1 LAQYDI
7 NLREYWRILKK
18 RKFVVILI
26 TIVLG
31 LFSTSFA
38 ILKAPN
44 PLYTATCSIKFEKE
58 TTMEGLYARTIT
70 WSGGDD
76 IETQITVIKS
86 YPVFQRVAQELGI
99 LQRKGEKGGELKQD
113 VARIAEGL
121 QSKVEVERENLTNIL
136 HIRATDSSALFAQR
150 LANSTALTYKEL
162 HAEEQMKRTTEA
174 LRYIREQLTAVR
186 EKLRISEEE
195 FNKFSQ
201 KNQLIS
207 LDLQSEV
214 LLARSQEIQNE
225 IRQVREDKGELQGIA
240 IRLKQFIKDPNG
252 SGHDFYSTKATAQY
266 QGTNDSLVSLL
277 LKKDTLLEDYTP
289 YHPEVVAISR
299 KIIENARKMG
309 ILLELQ
315 LTGLE
320 KKEIELKKELETVD
334 HKTQVLM
341 DKKLEFDRL
350 KRRVDS
356 YNDMTALLERKNQ
369 EALIRQAE
377 KPEEITIVKP
387 ALTPTAPINPPK
399 TMATGALGILIGL
412 VLGIVIGFVVETFDT
427 SLGAIE
433 DVEETLGTQVLGI
446 VPQADAKDIREALR
460 EKYPDGIKESS
471 EKKLVYLVSHFV
483 PKSMMAESFR
493 ALRTNIQFKEAER
506 KIETIGIA
514 STSPEEG
521 KTLVAVNLAV
531 TIAQAGMKVLLVGSD
546 LRKPAIDKV
555 FGVEMTPGLTDVLM
569 GNYPWRDTVKT
580 VTDIIMGQMS
590 TDEVMMTPGL
600 DNLHLITSGPIPP
613 NPAELIESER
623 LTAFIEEAKKEYDV
637 ILFDSTPILSTADA
651 AILGTKVDG
660 VLMVYRVG
668 TVSRGL
674 LRRSTAQ
681 LRQVKCN
688 IMGVVLNG
696 MRPDVS
702 PDFQDYKYY
711 SYAYAYGAEE
721 KHRKRGE
728 SKRLF
733 SLIGKKRE
741 PKTGEEQ
748 RIPAGEEGAR
758 LRDKGAKGRGLN
770 KRKAFLLLVA
780 VALLTGGVLWQ
791 SGIIDPFKHQDR
803 TASIKKDEVGSAGKK
818 KRSPKRAV
826 QGKPKTVSQKPK
838 RALPGTKGQ
847 RQVKKSISG
856 SHAVTK
862 PLTDERKPIV
872 KEGAS
877 KKVLLKKPAKIGSKQ
892 GPAVAAEH
900 DVKNAIPSQ
909 NKILKRPSER
919 QPQDISPGP
928 RPLVVEKKAPIVS
941 RPPPPK
947 EDASKKPIEGKPAT
961 SAQPRRPLT
970 AKKTQPQP
978 VPVAPKSA
986 PTSKPVVVTK
996 ASAPTA
1002 ETPSHPY
1009 SIYLGSFRT
1018 LDRAKKAVSQYSKR
1032 GLSPYCSK
1040 VDFREKGIWFRVFAG
1055 HFQDRR
1061 KAKQFKKRH
1070 RLREGTVKKTAYA
1083 NLIGT
1088 YKDSSELEEK
1098 HLSLRRSGYFPYVI
1112 KGGDGE
1118 SRLYVGA
1125 FITREGAEQQ
1135 YHDLKSRGIQSEIV
1149 KR

>member
-1 LAQYDI
+1 MAQYDI

-26 TIVLG
+26 TILLG

-38 ILKAPN
+38 ILRAPN

-58 TTMEGLYARTIT
+58 TTVEGLYARTIT

-86 YPVFQRVAQELGI
+86 YPVFQRVAQKLGI
-99 LQRKGEKGGELKQD
+99 IQRKGKKGGELKQD
-113 VARIAEGL
+113 LARIAEGL

-136 HIRATDSSALFAQR
+136 HIKATDSSAVFAQR

-162 HAEEQMKRTTEA
+162 HAEQQMKRTTEA
-174 LRYIREQLTAVR
+174 LKYIREQLTTVR
-186 EKLRISEEE
+186 EKLQKSEEE
-195 FNKFSQ
+195 FNRFSQ

-214 LLARSQEIQNE
+214 LLARAQEIQNA
-225 IRQVREDKGELQGIA
+225 IRQVREDKGELQGIGL
-240 IRLKQFIKDPNG
+240 RLKQFIEDPNG
-252 SGHDFYSTKATAQY
+252 SGHDFYSTRATAQY
-266 QGTNDSLVSLL
+266 QGTNDALVSLL
-277 LKKDTLLEDYTP
+277 LKKDTLLEDFTP
-289 YHPEVVAISR
+289 QHPEVVAIGR
-299 KIIENARKMG
+299 KVIENARKMG
-309 ILLELQ
+309 ILLQLQ
-315 LTGLE
+315 ISGLE
-320 KKEIELKKELETVD
+320 KKEIELKKELEKVD
-334 HKTQVLM
+334 QKTQVLM

-399 TMATGALGILIGL
+399 TMATGAMGILIGL

-446 VPQADAKDIREALR
+446 VPQADAKDMREGLR
-460 EKYPDGIKESS
+460 EKYPDGIKEST
-471 EKKLVYLVSHFV
+471 EKQLVYLVTHFV

-493 ALRTNIQFKEAER
+493 ALRTNIQFKEAEK

-555 FGVEMTPGLTDVLM
+555 FGVEMTPGLTDILM

-623 LTAFIEEAKKEYDV
+623 LTAFIEEAKKEYDI

-711 SYAYAYGAEE
+711 SSYYAYGEEE
-721 KHRKRGE
+721 KHRRKRGE
-728 SKRLF
+728 RKKLF
-733 SLIGKKRE
+733 SMIGKKRE
-741 PKTGEEQ
+741 RKTREEQ
-748 RIPAGEEGAR
+748 RIPVGEEEVG
-758 LRDKGAKGRGLN
+758 LRKKGAKGLN
-770 KRKAFLLLVA
+770 KRKVALLLVA
-780 VALLTGGVLWQ
+780 VALLGGGVLWQ
-791 SGIIDPFKHQDR
+791 SGIIDPFKPTDR
-803 TASIKKDEVGSAGKK
+803 GKSIRKDEVRSAAKK
-818 KRSPKRAV
+818 KRPPKRAI
-826 QGKPKTVSQKPK
+826 QGKPKTVSKKPEQAASK
-838 RALPGTKGQ
+838 RKVES
-847 RQVKKSISG
+847 QVKKPIST
-856 SHAVTK
+856 SRSVTK
-862 PLTDERKPIV
+862 PLADKRKPLV

-877 KKVLLKKPAKIGSKQ
+877 KKVLLRKPEKISSEPEPAVPAKPEVKSVVPLQKKTLKTPSKKKPEG
-892 GPAVAAEH
+892 
-900 DVKNAIPSQ
+900 
-909 NKILKRPSER
+909 
-919 QPQDISPGP
+919 ISPGP
-928 RPLVVEKKAPIVS
+928 KILVVEKKPATIS
-941 RPPPPK
+941 RPPTK
-947 EDASKKPIEGKPAT
+947 EGASKKPIEGK
-961 SAQPRRPLT
+961 SASSVQGSRT
-970 AKKTQPQP
+970 VTVEKTL
-978 VPVAPKSA
+978 
-986 PTSKPVVVTK
+986 
-996 ASAPTA
+996 
-1002 ETPSHPY
+1002 SHPY

-1018 LDRAKKAVSQYSKR
+1018 LERAKRAISLYSKR

-1040 VDFREKGIWFRVFAG
+1040 VDFHEKGIWFRVFAG
-1055 HFQDRR
+1055 HFQDRGEAEKF
-1061 KAKQFKKRH
+1061 KARH
-1070 RLREGTVKKTAYA
+1070 RLKEGTVKKTAYA

-1088 YKDSSELEEK
+1088 YKESSELENR
-1098 HLSLRRSGYFPYVI
+1098 HLSLKRFGYFPYVI
-1112 KGGDGE
+1112 KGEDGE

-1125 FITREGAEQQ
+1125 FITRKGAEQQ
-1135 YHDLKSRGIQSEIV
+1135 YHDLKSRGIQSQIV
-1149 KR
+1149 QR

>member
-18 RKFVVILI
+18 RKFVVIFI

-38 ILKAPN
+38 ILRAPQ

-58 TTMEGLYARTIT
+58 TTVEGLYARTIT

-86 YPVFQRVAQELGI
+86 YPVFQRVAEKLGI
-99 LQRKGEKGGELKQD
+99 IQRKGKKGGELKQD
-113 VARIAEGL
+113 VARIAGGL
-121 QSKVEVERENLTNIL
+121 QSKVEVEREDLTNIL
-136 HIRATDSSALFAQR
+136 HIMATDSRAAFAQR

-162 HAEEQMKRTTEA
+162 HAEQQMKRTTEA
-174 LRYIREQLTAVR
+174 LKYIREQLTAVR
-186 EKLRISEEE
+186 EKLRKSEEE
-195 FNKFSQ
+195 FNRFSQ
-201 KNQLIS
+201 ENQLIS

-214 LLARSQEIQNE
+214 LLARAQEIQND
-225 IRQVREDKGELQGIA
+225 IRQVHGDKGELQGIGL
-240 IRLKQFIKDPNG
+240 RLNQFIEDPNG
-252 SGHDFYSTKATAQY
+252 SGHDFYSTRATAQY
-266 QGTNDSLVSLL
+266 QGTNDALVGLL
-277 LKKDTLLEDYTP
+277 LKKDTLLQDFTP
-289 YHPEVVAISR
+289 QHPEVVGISR
-299 KIIENARKMG
+299 KIIENARKMA
-309 ILLELQ
+309 ILLQLQ
-315 LTGLE
+315 ITGLE
-320 KKEIELKKELETVD
+320 KKEIDLKKELEKVER
-334 HKTQVLM
+334 KTQVLM

-387 ALTPTAPINPPK
+387 ALLPTAPINPPK
-399 TMATGALGILIGL
+399 TVATGAMGIIIGL

-446 VPQADAKDIREALR
+446 VPQADAKDIRDGLK
-460 EKYPDGIKESS
+460 EKYPDGIKEST
-471 EKKLVYLVSHFV
+471 EKQLVYLVSHFV

-493 ALRTNIQFKEAER
+493 ALRTNIQFKEAEK

-531 TIAQAGMKVLLVGSD
+531 AIAQAGMKVLLVGSD

-555 FGVEMTPGLTDVLM
+555 FGVEMTPGLTDILM

-623 LTAFIEEAKKEYDV
+623 LTAFIEEAKEEYDI

-660 VLMVYRVG
+660 VLLVYRVG

-711 SYAYAYGAEE
+711 SYAYAYGEGE
-721 KHRKRGE
+721 KHRERGKR
-728 SKRLF
+728 KNLF
-733 SLIGKKRE
+733 SWIGKKRE
-741 PKTGEEQ
+741 RKRKAEQ
-748 RIPAGEEGAR
+748 KIPAGEKEEG
-758 LRDKGAKGRGLN
+758 LIKKGAKGLS
-770 KRKAFLLLVA
+770 KRKVALLLVA
-780 VALLTGGVLWQ
+780 LALLGGGVLWQ
-791 SGIIDPFKHQDR
+791 SGIIDPFKPPDR
-803 TASIKKDEVGSAGKK
+803 GTSIRKDEARSADRKK
-818 KRSPKRAV
+818 GPQKKAI
-826 QGKPKTVSQKPK
+826 QGKPKTVSKRPK
-838 RALPGTKGQ
+838 QMAPKTKAGS
-847 RQVKKSISG
+847 QVKKPVSKPMPVRKPV
-856 SHAVTK
+856 ADDKK
-862 PLTDERKPIV
+862 PLV
-872 KEGAS
+872 KKGTS
-877 KKVLLKKPAKIGSKQ
+877 KTVLLGKPERISPKP
-892 GPAVAAEH
+892 GPAVP
-900 DVKNAIPSQ
+900 VKPEVKGVIPLQKEAS
-909 NKILKRPSER
+909 KTPSEKK
-919 QPQDISPGP
+919 PEGTSPGP
-928 RPLVVEKKAPIVS
+928 RPLVAEKKPETGTVTLT
-941 RPPPPK
+941 K
-947 EDASKKPIEGKPAT
+947 EDVFKKPGERKPETISLQGKGPVI
-961 SAQPRRPLT
+961 
-970 AKKTQPQP
+970 AKKTL
-978 VPVAPKSA
+978 
-986 PTSKPVVVTK
+986 
-996 ASAPTA
+996 
-1002 ETPSHPY
+1002 SHPY

-1018 LDRAKKAVSQYSKR
+1018 LERAKRAISLYSEK

-1040 VDFREKGIWFRVFAG
+1040 VDFHEKGIWFRVFAG
-1055 HFQDRR
+1055 HFQDRE
-1061 KAKQFKKRH
+1061 KAKEFKERH
-1070 RLREGTVKKTAYA
+1070 RLKEGTVKKTAYA
-1083 NLIGT
+1083 NLIGAYT
-1088 YKDSSELEEK
+1088 QSGELENRR
-1098 HLSLRRSGYFPYVI
+1098 LSLKRLGYFPYVI
-1112 KGGDGE
+1112 KGEDGK

-1125 FITREGAEQQ
+1125 FITKEGAEQQ
-1135 YHDLKSRGIQSEIV
+1135 YHDLKSRGIQSQIV
-1149 KR
+1149 PR

>member
-1 LAQYDI
+1 MAQYDI

-38 ILKAPN
+38 ILRAPT
-44 PLYTATCSIKFEKE
+44 PLYTAICSIKFEKE
-58 TTMEGLYARTIT
+58 TTVEGLYARTIT

-86 YPVFQRVAQELGI
+86 YPVFQRVAEKLGI
-99 LQRKGEKGGELKQD
+99 VQRKGKEGGALKQD
-113 VARIAEGL
+113 LARIAEGL
-121 QSKVEVERENLTNIL
+121 QSKVEVVRENLTNIL
-136 HIRATDSSALFAQR
+136 HIKATDSSALFAQR

-162 HAEEQMKRTTEA
+162 HAEQQMKRTTEA
-174 LRYIREQLTAVR
+174 LKYIREQLAAVR
-186 EKLRISEEE
+186 EKLAKSEEE
-195 FNKFSQ
+195 FNRFSQ

-214 LLARSQEIQNE
+214 LLARAQEIQNE
-225 IRQVREDKGELQGIA
+225 IRQVGEDKGELQGIA
-240 IRLKQFIKDPNG
+240 LRLKQFIEDPNG

-277 LKKDTLLEDYTP
+277 LKKDTLLQDFTP
-289 YHPEVVAISR
+289 YHPEVVAIGR

-315 LTGLE
+315 ITGLE
-320 KKEIELKKELETVD
+320 KKEIELQKELEKVEQ
-334 HKTQVLM
+334 KTQVLM

-460 EKYPDGIKESS
+460 EKHPDRIKEST

-493 ALRTNIQFKEAER
+493 ALRTNIQFKDAEK

-555 FGVEMTPGLTDVLM
+555 FGVEMTPGLTDILM

-623 LTAFIEEAKKEYDV
+623 LTAFIEEAKKEYDI

-651 AILGTKVDG
+651 AILGTKMDG

-711 SYAYAYGAEE
+711 SYAYAYGEE
-721 KHRKRGE
+721 GKRRKRGE
-728 SKRLF
+728 GKRLF
-733 SLIGKKRE
+733 SLIGKKLER
-741 PKTGEEQ
+741 KTSEEQ
-748 RIPAGEEGAR
+748 RTSVGEVGVR
-758 LRDKGAKGRGLN
+758 LRKKGDKGLN
-770 KRKAFLLLVA
+770 KRKAVLLLVA
-780 VALLTGGVLWQ
+780 VALLTGGLLWQ
-791 SGIIDPFKHQDR
+791 SGIIDPFKTLDR
-803 TASIKKDEVGSAGKK
+803 GTPIKKDEVRSADKK
-818 KRSPKRAV
+818 KSSPTRAI
-826 QGKPKTVSQKPK
+826 QGKPKTVSEQPK
-838 RALPGTKGQ
+838 QAAPEKKVASQAKGSI
-847 RQVKKSISG
+847 KS
-856 SHAVTK
+856 HPVTK
-862 PLTDERKPIV
+862 PLADEKKPLA
-872 KEGAS
+872 KEESS
-877 KKVLLKKPAKIGSKQ
+877 KKVLLRKPEEITSKPKPAEPEMKRVISPQK
-892 GPAVAAEH
+892 ET
-900 DVKNAIPSQ
+900 
-909 NKILKRPSER
+909 LKTPSEEKAEG
-919 QPQDISPGP
+919 ISPVP
-928 RPLVVEKKAPIVS
+928 KPLVVEKKPVIII
-941 RPPPPK
+941 RPPSQVG
-947 EDASKKPIEGKPAT
+947 ASKKPMEATPDTAAVQPSGPVIANKSQPEPPAPSRGT
-961 SAQPRRPLT
+961 
-970 AKKTQPQP
+970 
-978 VPVAPKSA
+978 
-986 PTSKPVVVTK
+986 TSKPVAVTR
-996 ASAPTA
+996 ASAPTVK
-1002 ETPSHPY
+1002 TLSHPY

-1018 LDRAKKAVSQYSKR
+1018 LERAKKAISQYSKR

-1061 KAKQFKKRH
+1061 KAEKFKELH
-1070 RLREGTVKKTAYA
+1070 RLKEGTVKKTAYA

-1088 YKDSSELEEK
+1088 YKESSELENK
-1098 HLSLRRSGYFPYVI
+1098 QLSLKRSGYFPYVI
-1112 KGGDGE
+1112 KGENGE

-1125 FITREGAEQQ
+1125 FITIEGAEQQ
-1135 YHDLKSRGIQSEIV
+1135 YHDLESRGIQSEIV

>member
-1 LAQYDI
+1 LGIKQTGHGFLLAQYDI

-18 RKFVVILI
+18 RKFVVIFI

-38 ILKAPN
+38 ILRAPH

-58 TTMEGLYARTIT
+58 TTIEGLYARTIT

-86 YPVFQRVAQELGI
+86 YPVFQRVAQKLGI
-99 LQRKGEKGGELKQD
+99 VQRKGKKGGESKQD
-113 VARIAEGL
+113 MARIAERL
-121 QSKVEVERENLTNIL
+121 QSKIEVERENLTNIL
-136 HIRATDSSALFAQR
+136 HIKATDSSATFAQR

-162 HAEEQMKRTTEA
+162 HAEQQMKRMTEA
-174 LRYIREQLTAVR
+174 LKYIREQLAAVR
-186 EKLRISEEE
+186 EKLRKSEEE
-195 FNKFSQ
+195 FNRFSQ

-214 LLARSQEIQNE
+214 LLARTQEIQNAM
-225 IRQVREDKGELQGIA
+225 RRVQEDKAELQGIGL
-240 IRLKQFIKDPNG
+240 RLNQFIEDPNG
-252 SGHDFYSTKATAQY
+252 SGHGFYTTRATAQY
-266 QGTNDSLVSLL
+266 QGTNDTLVSLL
-277 LKKDTLLEDYTP
+277 LKKDTLLEDFTP
-289 YHPEVVAISR
+289 QHPEVVAIGR
-299 KIIENARKMG
+299 KIIENARKMA
-309 ILLELQ
+309 ILLQLQ
-315 LTGLE
+315 ITALE
-320 KKEIELKKELETVD
+320 KKEIELKKELEKVD
-334 HKTQVLM
+334 RKTQVLM

-399 TMATGALGILIGL
+399 TMATGAMGILIGL

-446 VPQADAKDIREALR
+446 VPQADAKDIKEGLK
-460 EKYPDGIKESS
+460 EKYPAGIKEST
-471 EKKLVYLVSHFV
+471 EKQLVYLISHFI

-493 ALRTNIQFKEAER
+493 ALRTNIQFKEAEK

-531 TIAQAGMKVLLVGSD
+531 TIAQAGVKVLLVGSD

-613 NPAELIESER
+613 NPAELMESER
-623 LTAFIEEAKKEYDV
+623 LTAFIEEAKKEYDI

-660 VLMVYRVG
+660 VLLVYRVG

-674 LRRSTAQ
+674 LKRSTAQ

-711 SYAYAYGAEE
+711 RYAYAYGEE
-721 KHRKRGE
+721 KPKKRKE
-728 SKRLF
+728 EKKFF
-733 SLIGKKRE
+733 SLIGKKGERKAKEE
-741 PKTGEEQ
+741 PKIPSREEE
-748 RIPAGEEGAR
+748 IG
-758 LRDKGAKGRGLN
+758 LRKKGAKGLN
-770 KRKAFLLLVA
+770 KRRAALLLVA
-780 VALLTGGVLWQ
+780 LALLAAGVLWQ
-791 SGIIDPFKHQDR
+791 SGIIDSFKPTDR
-803 TASIKKDEVGSAGKK
+803 KTSIRKKVRSAEKK
-818 KRSPKRAV
+818 KGSQKKAV
-826 QGKPKTVSQKPK
+826 QGKPRTVSK
-838 RALPGTKGQ
+838 RPERVASKTKAGS
-847 RQVKKSISG
+847 QVKNPVSKSLPAAKPG
-856 SHAVTK
+856 VDEKK
-862 PLTDERKPIV
+862 PLVQKGTSKTP
-872 KEGAS
+872 S
-877 KKVLLKKPAKIGSKQ
+877 KKKPEG
-892 GPAVAAEH
+892 
-900 DVKNAIPSQ
+900 
-909 NKILKRPSER
+909 
-919 QPQDISPGP
+919 ISPRP
-928 RPLVVEKKAPIVS
+928 KPLVVDKSPSTVS
-941 RPPPPK
+941 RPPA
-947 EDASKKPIEGKPAT
+947 EEGVSKKPIARTPQAT
-961 SAQPRRPLT
+961 SVQGKDPVI
-970 AKKTQPQP
+970 AKKTQPEPVTP
-978 VPVAPKSA
+978 VPNRGT
-986 PTSKPVVVTK
+986 TSKRAAVTK
-996 ASAPTA
+996 ASSTTK
-1002 ETPSHPY
+1002 EVRSHPY

-1018 LDRAKKAVSQYSKR
+1018 LERAKRAISLYSKK

-1040 VDFREKGIWFRVFAG
+1040 VDFHEKGIWYRVFAG
-1055 HFQDRR
+1055 HFQDRG
-1061 KAKQFKKRH
+1061 KAEKFKERH

-1088 YKDSSELEEK
+1088 YKQSSELENRD
-1098 HLSLRRSGYFPYVI
+1098 LSLKRSGYFPYVI
-1112 KGGDGE
+1112 KDENGE

-1135 YHDLKSRGIQSEIV
+1135 HHDLKSRGIRSEIV

>member
-38 ILKAPN
+38 ILRAPN
-44 PLYTATCSIKFEKE
+44 PLYSATCSIKFEKE
-58 TTMEGLYARTIT
+58 TTVEGLYARTIT

-86 YPVFQRVAQELGI
+86 YPVFQRVAQKLGI
-99 LQRKGEKGGELKQD
+99 IPRKGKKGGELRQD
-113 VARIAEGL
+113 LARIAENL
-121 QSKVEVERENLTNIL
+121 QAKVEVERENLTNIL
-136 HIRATDSSALFAQR
+136 HIKATDSSAVFAQR

-162 HAEEQMKRTTEA
+162 HAEQQMKRTTEA
-174 LRYIREQLTAVR
+174 LKYIREQLTAVR
-186 EKLRISEEE
+186 EKLRKSEEE

-225 IRQVREDKGELQGIA
+225 IRQVREDKGELQGIGL
-240 IRLKQFIKDPNG
+240 RLKQFIEDPNG
-252 SGHDFYSTKATAQY
+252 SGHDFYSTRATAQY
-266 QGTNDSLVSLL
+266 QGTNDALVSLL
-277 LKKDTLLEDYTP
+277 LKKDTLLQDFTP
-289 YHPEVVAISR
+289 YHPEVVAIGR
-299 KIIENARKMG
+299 KIIENARKME
-309 ILLELQ
+309 ILLQLQ
-315 LTGLE
+315 IAGLE
-320 KKEIELKKELETVD
+320 KKEIELKKELEKVD

-399 TMATGALGILIGL
+399 TMATGAMGILIGL

-446 VPQADAKDIREALR
+446 VPQADAKDMREALR
-460 EKYPDGIKESS
+460 EKYPEGIKETT
-471 EKKLVYLVSHFV
+471 EKQLVYLVSHFV

-493 ALRTNIQFKEAER
+493 ALRTNIQFKQAKK
-506 KIETIGIA
+506 KIETIAIA

-521 KTLVAVNLAV
+521 KTLVAINLAV

-555 FGVEMTPGLTDVLM
+555 FGVEMTPGLTDILM

-580 VTDIIMGQMS
+580 VTDIIMGQMG
-590 TDEVMMTPGL
+590 TNEVMMTPGL

-681 LRQVKCN
+681 LRQVKGN

-711 SYAYAYGAEE
+711 SYAYAYGEE
-721 KHRKRGE
+721 DKRKKRGE
-728 SKRLF
+728 RKKLF

-741 PKTGEEQ
+741 RKTKEEHGIPLGGEEV
-748 RIPAGEEGAR
+748 G
-758 LRDKGAKGRGLN
+758 LRKKGAKGLN
-770 KRKAFLLLVA
+770 KRKVGLLLVA

-791 SGIIDPFKHQDR
+791 SGIIDPFKPPDR
-803 TASIKKDEVGSAGKK
+803 GTPIRKDEVRSADKK
-818 KRSPKRAV
+818 NRPPKRAI
-826 QGKPKTVSQKPK
+826 QGKARTVSKQPNQPVSKTEV
-838 RALPGTKGQ
+838 GS
-847 RQVKKSISG
+847 QVKRPISKSQTT
-856 SHAVTK
+856 TK
-862 PLTDERKPIV
+862 PLASEKAPLV

-877 KKVLLKKPAKIGSKQ
+877 KKVLLRKPG
-892 GPAVAAEH
+892 
-900 DVKNAIPSQ
+900 DV
-909 NKILKRPSER
+909 
-919 QPQDISPGP
+919 SPGP
-928 RPLVVEKKAPIVS
+928 KPLVVEKKPPTVS
-941 RPPPPK
+941 RAPSK
-947 EDASKKPIEGKPAT
+947 EGASKKTMEGSPAVSVKPSKPVIT
-961 SAQPRRPLT
+961 
-970 AKKTQPQP
+970 KKTQ
-978 VPVAPKSA
+978 VEPVAPKTS
-986 PTSKPVVVTK
+986 PTSKPVAVTK
-996 ASAPTA
+996 TSSPKEKTLL
-1002 ETPSHPY
+1002 HPY

-1018 LDRAKKAVSQYSKR
+1018 LERAKRAISLYRKR

-1040 VDFREKGIWFRVFAG
+1040 VDFQEKGIWYRVFAG
-1055 HFQDRR
+1055 HFQDSGMAE
-1061 KAKQFKKRH
+1061 KFKKRH
-1070 RLREGTVKKTAYA
+1070 RLGEGTVKRTAYA

-1088 YKDSSELEEK
+1088 YRESSELENK
-1098 HLSLRRSGYFPYVI
+1098 HLSLKRSGYFPYVI
-1112 KGGDGE
+1112 KGEDGE

-1125 FITREGAEQQ
+1125 FITRKGAEQQ
-1135 YHDLKSRGIQSEIV
+1135 YHDLKSRGIQNQV
-1149 KR
+1149 VQR